1 MNRTGLLYCAAL
13 LVFPA
18 TTHARSYADVLDRVN
33 TSVVEIHTREQVMQG
48 ATPQVLDLSGIASGV
63 VVSADALVITAAHV
77 VQSADRIRVR
87 FLDGQEV
94 DARVVASEPA
104 ADVALLELERLPS
117 SASVAHLGDSSTMRV
132 GDEVFVVG
140 APYGM
145 SHTLTV
151 GHVSGRHR
159 PHAVSGEFLEG
170 ELFQTDAAV
179 NQGNSGGPMFNV
191 DGEVIGIV
199 SHILTVSG
207 GFEGLGFAVT
217 SNLARRLLLERRSF
231 WSGLHGYW
239 LEGEMARVFNLPQSR
254 GLLVQRIAANSPASR
269 LGLQAGA
276 LEASIGNEDLYVG
289 GDIILEVL
297 GISLADPDAY
307 PRVRERM
314 AKIRAGE
321 KVTIKI
327 LRGGEIRV
335 LSTRVERIE

>member
-1 MNRTGLLYCAAL
+1 MNRTGFLCAAL
-13 LVFPA
+13 LAFPA
-18 TTHARSYADVLDRVN
+18 ASDARSYADVLERVN
-33 TSVVEIHTREQVMQG
+33 TSVVEIHTREQIVQNG
-48 ATPQVLDLSGIASGV
+48 TPQVVDVSGIGSGV
-63 VVSADALVITAAHV
+63 IVSADGLVITAAHV

-87 FLDGQEV
+87 FLGDIETG
-94 DARVVASEPA
+94 ARIVASEPA
-104 ADVALLELERLPS
+104 ADVALLRLDRLPP
-117 SASVAHLGDSSTMRV
+117 SARVARLGDSSKTRV

-151 GHVSGRHR
+151 GHVSGRHQPR
-159 PHAVSGEFLEG
+159 AVSGEFLEG

-179 NQGNSGGPMFNV
+179 NQGNSGGPMFNA

-217 SNLARRLLLERRSF
+217 SNLARRLLLEKRSF

-269 LGLQAGA
+269 IGLRAGA
-276 LEASIGNEDLYVG
+276 VEASIGDEDLYVG

-297 GISLADPDAY
+297 GISLADPDGY
-307 PRVRERM
+307 RRVRERV
-314 AKIRAGE
+314 AKLNTGE
-321 KVTIKI
+321 RVTIRV
-327 LRGGEIRV
+327 LRGGEMLT
-335 LSTRVERIE
+335 LSTRVERVE